1 MMRWEPNENDYH
13 LLLTSV
19 MLEVQ
24 NLSVNYRGT
33 WALEEVSLALAP
45 GQLTGLIGPNGA
57 GKSTLIKA
65 ILGLVPVYAGQ
76 VLFEGRP
83 LRRQRKR
90 VAYVPQR
97 SQIDWDYPVTTWTV
111 VTMACLRS
119 GWFGNRLQIDRV
131 ARDALSQVDMLDLR
145 SRQIG
150 ELSGG
155 QQQRVFL
162 ARALA
167 QQADLFLFDEPFTG
181 VDKKTEAI
189 ILGIFAELRARGKTL
204 LVCSHEWGDALNRYD
219 RLLLLNQRLLA
230 NDTPQAVMTLDNIR
244 RAYGENLQPNQDGY
258 SEMPFFC

>member
-1 MMRWEPNENDYH
+1 
-13 LLLTSV
+13 

-65 ILGLVPVYAGQ
+65 ILGLVPVYAGR

-83 LRRQRKR
+83 LHRQRQR

-111 VTMACLRS
+111 VTMACPRLCR
-119 GWFGNRLQIDRV
+119 FGNRAQIDRM
-131 ARDALSQVDMLDLR
+131 AKEALSQVDMLHLR

-167 QQADLFLFDEPFTG
+167 QHADLFLFDEPFTG

-189 ILGIFAELRARGKTL
+189 ILRIFTELCAKGKTL

-230 NDTPQAVMTLDNIR
+230 NDIPEAVMTLDNIR
-244 RAYGENLQPNQDGY
+244 RAYGENLPSNGDR
-258 SEMPFFC
+258 SANIPFFC